1 MRRSPLT
8 PVHLLAALGVVIVGA
23 AATGAEPRFAYPV
36 DPSAVRVATNQPYGA
51 GLAMDVYR
59 PTRPASTRLPVL
71 IFFNGATGADRAN
84 WFYDGWARAA
94 ASHGFVAVL
103 PDLHREAAGQDFEAL
118 LSHLTSRADALGID
132 GDAIAVYCGS
142 GNAWT
147 ALPLIEGPAASA
159 VKAAV
164 VYYGAGDVTAFR
176 RDLPMLVVRAGLDRP
191 GMNASVDRFVAAA
204 LAENAPVTVLNDPG
218 GYHGLEARNHDAVTR
233 DVIEQSLTFVTRAL
247 VPEFQ
252 AALRAGITEAAAS
265 ADVRNGR
272 FDRAVAT
279 YADLMRQRPDDL
291 TLSLAYGE
299 ALLGAGQ
306 YAAACTH
313 YETLRDKD
321 LGPRD
326 RGLPASR
333 ACMLA
338 GDADRAIG
346 WLNTIPRRFL
356 SDEEENADVY
366 APIRD
371 RADFKAVFAPD
382 RKGPDY

>member
-1 MRRSPLT
+1 MSHPARREAIVVASL
-8 PVHLLAALGVVIVGA
+8 VAIVLLGARAAIA
-23 AATGAEPRFAYPV
+23 DPHFAYPV
-36 DPSAVRVATNQPYGA
+36 DAAAVTVAKDQPYGP

-59 PTRPASTRLPVL
+59 PADRPGAALPVL
-71 IFFNGATGADRAN
+71 IFFNGALGVDRAN

-94 ASHGFVAVL
+94 ASHGFAAVL
-103 PDLHREAAGQDFEAL
+103 PDIHREAAAPDFEAL

-132 GDAIAVYCGS
+132 RNAIAVYCGS

-147 ALPLIEGPAASA
+147 ALPLIEAPAASA
-159 VKAAV
+159 VKAAL

-176 RDLPMLVVRAGLDRP
+176 RDLPTLIVRAGLDRP
-191 GMNASVDRFVAAA
+191 GMNDSLDRLVAAA
-204 LAENAPVTVLNDPG
+204 IAENAPVTVLNDPG
-218 GYHGLEARNHDAVTR
+218 GYHAFEARNPDAVTR

-247 VPEFQ
+247 APDFQ

-291 TLSLAYGE
+291 ALSLAYGE

-306 YAAACTH
+306 YAAACKH

-346 WLNTIPRRFL
+346 WLNTIPRRYL
-356 SDEEENADVY
+356 SDEEQQDEVY

-371 RADFKAVFAPD
+371 RADFKAVFARPVE
-382 RKGPDY
+382 